1 MSPWA
6 WLKKTL
12 AFFKAD
18 PNAFAHPS
26 IPSVDMRDRAYWA
39 LFPPTPPPEVV
50 VDWDQ
55 APEGFY
61 IWRYHQQKK
70 MAVWLTGRYEDTE
83 MGREWEA
90 MPAPD
95 FGATEHCK
103 LALDAPQIAEL
114 KARRKAA
121 HLASKW
127 SDASNPE
134 LETRKPRL

>member
-18 PNAFAHPS
+18 APALPP
-26 IPSVDMRDRAYWA
+26 IPSTSARDRGYWA
-39 LFPPTPPPEVV
+39 LFPPTPPPDVV

-70 MAVWLTGRYEDTE
+70 MAVWLTGRYQDTE

-103 LALDAPQIAEL
+103 LALDAQQIAEL

-121 HLASKW
+121 HLASHW
-127 SDASNPE
+127 PDVS
-134 LETRKPRL
+134 LESESRPPRL